1 MIEVIF
7 PKPAFKIER
16 RDEKDFIFDTI
27 RRQWIMLT
35 DEEWV
40 RQNFIRFLVQE
51 MKYPETLI
59 AIEKEIQL
67 GELKKRFDILVYDK
81 DHQPWML
88 VECKAADVILDDK
101 VFQQV
106 LRYHISVPCSFL
118 IITNSQYTFGWEKA
132 GRELKELH
140 QMPEW
145 E

>member
-1 MIEVIF
+1 MIAVNY
-7 PKPAFKIER
+7 PKPDFRIKSKNGRE
-16 RDEKDFIFDTI
+16 FIFDSI

-88 VECKAADVILDDK
+88 VECKAADVSLGDK

-118 IITNSQYTFGWEKA
+118 IITNSLYTFGWEKVE
-132 GRELKELH
+132 GELKELQ
-140 QMPEW
+140 QMPGW
-145 E
+145 R